1 MSRLRLETIS
11 DELLNHSDELLN
23 QKVGKSIRQLN
34 YRQLH
39 EIECRSKN
47 GVVTLA
53 GTLASFYF
61 KQMAQ
66 AIAAKVPGVTRIVN
80 EIQVVS

>member
-1 MSRLRLETIS
+1 MSGLRPIT
-11 DELLNHSDELLN
+11 NSDELLN
-23 QKVGKSIRQLN
+23 QQVGKSIRRLN

-39 EIECRSKN
+39 EVECRSKN

-66 AIAAKVPGVTRIVN
+66 AITSKVPGVKRVVN
-80 EIQVVS
+80 DIQVVS